1 MRDNYFETYK
11 SKVLRTMLEIDGR
24 ANPAS
29 LGDTLIRH
37 YFNSGYSEKRAAT
50 AIIEVVSV

>member
-1 MRDNYFETYK
+1 MRESHFETYK
-11 SKVLRTMLEIDGR
+11 SRVFKTMLEIDGR

-50 AIIEVVSV
+50 AMIEVVSV